1 MAEFKYLEKQEKIIE
16 KKKAELEDKTK
27 NLLHE
32 SKMNRIKEKYDTL
45 VGQRGV
51 MLSGGQKQR
60 LTIARALMR
69 DASVY
74 IFDDCLS
81 AVDPETEQEII
92 KTLREEMKGS
102 TMIIITHRLKVLQ
115 NADIIY
121 VLIKAGY
128 SKRATTTNYSKM
140 KAFYAKMYKKT
151 TRR

>member
-92 KTLREEMKGS
+92 KTLREENE
-102 TMIIITHRLKVLQ
+102 RLDDDHNHAQ
-115 NADIIY
+115 TQSAPE
-121 VLIKAGY
+121 
-128 SKRATTTNYSKM
+128 
-140 KAFYAKMYKKT
+140 
-151 TRR
+151 RRYHICT